1 MNFLMWFVFLKSI
14 NLYDIDLAGFSHKL
28 VEKNFKIPKFPPLSQ
43 KQLNTSLKLA

>member
-1 MNFLMWFVFLKSI
+1 MNFLMWFAMKSI

-28 VEKNFKIPKFPPLSQ
+28 VGKNFKIPKFPPLSQ